1 MITTINNDQAITK
14 GMFNSVEHF
23 FDFMDKTFTFANN
36 NISEQTIFYNKFHE
50 ACSKDII
57 DKDLKR
63 LVYNRTITTGE
74 IIHITRSGRLI
85 IANLFADGVSMGL
98 GYTKSNY
105 GGSDFLFETT
115 RNDNLFSAN
124 TVLQYKLNK
133 QLSTRAEF
141 TYYGNQSNLNLYG
154 YNQWTGAVKLRY
166 TYDSQ

>member
-50 ACSKDII
+50 ACSNDII

-85 IANLFADGVSMGL
+85 IANLFADEEVYDITNLLIRELVNQEYLEEDVLDDIEGFLIEVEDREKEVKRLENTINECLWGF
-98 GYTKSNY
+98 K
-105 GGSDFLFETT
+105 GGIEIKKTIVF
-115 RNDNLFSAN
+115 
-124 TVLQYKLNK
+124 
-133 QLSTRAEF
+133 
-141 TYYGNQSNLNLYG
+141 
-154 YNQWTGAVKLRY
+154 
-166 TYDSQ
+166 